1 VVEGPGS
8 RLVPGGTGPV
18 SDPVNGRD
26 RRRIVLTA
34 VFIAYVLFLF
44 DIALFRFPIPDPRP
58 NFVPFRSILHDVRA
72 GGRNFV
78 INFLGNLF
86 AFVPMGLIPPLIL
99 RRRITPR
106 QVALFSLT
114 LSLMIEVPQFLT
126 GRRVA
131 DVDDLILNTA
141 GGLLGYAMVV
151 LVRGRSRSHGSR

>member
-1 VVEGPGS
+1 
-8 RLVPGGTGPV
+8 V

-26 RRRIVLTA
+26 RRRIVLSA
-34 VFIAYVLFLF
+34 AFIAYVLFLF

-58 NFVPFRSILHDVRA
+58 NFVPFRSIQHDLRA
-72 GGRNFV
+72 GGRNLV
-78 INFLGNLF
+78 VNCVGNLV
-86 AFVPMGLIPPLIL
+86 AFLPMGLVPPLVL
-99 RRRITPR
+99 RRRVMPR

-151 LVRGRSRSHGSR
+151 LVRGRSRSHASR